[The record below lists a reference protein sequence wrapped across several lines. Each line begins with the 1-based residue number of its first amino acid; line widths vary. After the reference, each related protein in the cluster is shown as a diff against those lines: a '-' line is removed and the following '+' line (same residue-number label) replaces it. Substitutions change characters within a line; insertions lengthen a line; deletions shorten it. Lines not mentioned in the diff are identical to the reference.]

1 MSVSRAYSQIPSR
14 SKYMQTIID
23 TAWLYPISDVT
34 AALATTT
41 YPHTF
46 DGDNIV
52 VPNMAAFIGLYADI
66 FAQTAIS
73 QPVPNLGYT
82 LGVGTMLEDLGRE
95 IRFILTSGQIIMLWR
110 NVRQL
115 TPQLPYHI
123 IPSPGNSPP
132 DTIGFITTFASY
144 GNVAPSADVDVVRV
158 VRIG

>member
-1 MSVSRAYSQIPSR
+1 
-14 SKYMQTIID
+14 MQTIIN

-52 VPNMAAFIGLYADI
+52 VPNMAAFIGLYTDI
-66 FAQTAIS
+66 YTQTAIS
-73 QPVPNLGYT
+73 QPAVNNPGYT
-82 LGVGTMLEDLGRE
+82 IGVGTMLEDLGQE

-115 TPQLPYHI
+115 TPQTTSF

-132 DTIGFITTFASY
+132 DSIGFITTFASY
-144 GNVAPSADVDVVRV
+144 GNNPPSADVDIVQL

>member
-1 MSVSRAYSQIPSR
+1 
-14 SKYMQTIID
+14 MQTILN

-52 VPNMAAFIGLYADI
+52 VPNMAAFIGIYADI
-66 FAQTAIS
+66 FARTAVS
-73 QPVPNLGYT
+73 QPAGNPGYT
-82 LGVGTMLEDLGRE
+82 LGVGTMLEDLGQE

-115 TPQLPYHI
+115 TPQTNSF

-144 GNVAPSADVDVVRV
+144 GNKPPSIDTDTVQV